1 MPRLIVKCRYY
12 QQSKLHTNI
21 AGMLS
26 YIAKREGVEK
36 LEDSWK
42 SAPPTEAQLKMITA
56 ITDKCSGTTRT
67 SEYKEFCQN
76 RTRGY
81 ASEFISSALEDHPFL
96 LKDKTY
102 LDYIATRPRTEML
115 GGTHGLFSDDG
126 VSIDLKDEVEKMREF
141 RGNVFTVIMSLKR
154 EDAERVQMNSAER
167 WRELIRSNINDV
179 AKAHNILPQ
188 NLRWY
193 AAYHNEPS
201 HPHVNIML
209 YSTEDDNKAFITK
222 KGIEKIRRTFVTQIF
237 AQDLKEIYDKQ
248 TAVRNMLNAESK
260 YEIQLLIDQI
270 NSGIFASDELRNK
283 LQTLAERLRQCPKST
298 KKYGYLPKGVKD
310 LVDELV
316 DELEKTEPIT
326 SLYEIWYRLKC
337 EIWRTYT
344 EQFPPKKPLSQED
357 AFKPIKNALI
367 NEAVKLGA
375 EFSEDEKAEKKK
387 PENKA
392 DRKPAPV
399 NKGLRVFNALVRF
412 GYSLSQMFRDKFQSF
427 DSEDDDIDKKLRQE
441 IEAVKNGQNPTM

>member
-96 LKDKTY
+96 LEDKTY

-201 HPHVNIML
+201 HPHIHIML
-209 YSTEDDNKAFITK
+209 YSTEENSKAFITK
-222 KGIEKIRRTFVTQIF
+222 KGIEKIRRTFGTQIF

-248 TAVRNMLNAESK
+248 TAVRNKLNAESK

-270 NSGIFASDELRNK
+270 NSGICASDELRNK

-326 SLYEIWYRLKC
+326 SLYETWYRLKC
-337 EIWRTYT
+337 DVWRTYT

-375 EFSEDEKAEKKK
+375 EFTEDEKTEKKK
-387 PENKA
+387 PEYKA

-427 DSEDDDIDKKLRQE
+427 DSEDEDIDKKLRQE

>member
-96 LKDKTY
+96 LEDKTY

-154 EDAERVQMNSAER
+154 EDAERVQMNSAEL

-201 HPHVNIML
+201 HPHVHIML

-222 KGIEKIRRTFVTQIF
+222 KGIEKIRRTFGTQIF

-248 TAVRNMLNAESK
+248 TAVRNKLNAESK

-270 NSGIFASDELRNK
+270 NSGICASDELRNK

-326 SLYEIWYRLKC
+326 SLYETWYQLKC
-337 EIWRTYT
+337 DVWRTYT

-375 EFSEDEKAEKKK
+375 EFTEDEKAEKKK
-387 PENKA
+387 PEYKA
-392 DRKPAPV
+392 DRKPVPV

-427 DSEDDDIDKKLRQE
+427 DSEDEDIDKKLRQE

>member
-1 MPRLIVKCRYY
+1 MPRLILKCRYY

-42 SAPPTEAQLKMITA
+42 SASPTEAQLKMITA

-67 SEYKEFCQN
+67 SEYREFCEN
-76 RTRGY
+76 RTRGS
-81 ASEFISSALEDHPFL
+81 ASEFIASALEDHPFL
-96 LKDKTY
+96 LEDKTY
-102 LDYIATRPRTEML
+102 LDYIATRPRTEMV
-115 GGTHGLFSDDG
+115 GGEHGLFSGEG
-126 VSIDLKDEVEKMREF
+126 VSINLKDEVEKMREF
-141 RGNVFTVIMSLKR
+141 QGNVFTVIMSLKR
-154 EDAERVQMNSAER
+154 EDAERVQFNSAER
-167 WRELIRSNINDV
+167 WRNLIRANIGEI
-179 AKAHNILPQ
+179 AEQHRIRPE

-193 AAYHNEPS
+193 AAFHNEPS
-201 HPHVNIML
+201 HPHVHIML
-209 YSTEDDNKAFITK
+209 YSTAENSQAYITN
-222 KGIEKIRRTFVTQIF
+222 KGIENLRHTFGTQIF
-237 AQDLKEIYDKQ
+237 THEIKEIYDKQ
-248 TAVRNMLNAESK
+248 TAVRNKLNAESK

-270 NSGIFASDELRNK
+270 NSGICASDELRNK

-316 DELEKTEPIT
+316 DEFEKTEPIT
-326 SLYEIWYRLKC
+326 SLYETWYRLKC
-337 EIWRTYT
+337 EVWRTYT

-375 EFSEDEKAEKKK
+375 EFTEDEKAEKKK
-387 PENKA
+387 PEYKA

-427 DSEDDDIDKKLRQE
+427 DSEDEDIDKKLRQE

>member
-96 LKDKTY
+96 LEDKTY

-201 HPHVNIML
+201 HPHVHIML

-222 KGIEKIRRTFVTQIF
+222 KGIEKIRRTFGTQIF

-248 TAVRNMLNAESK
+248 TETRNRLNAESK

-270 NSGIFASDELRNK
+270 NSGICASDELRNK

-298 KKYGYLPKGVKD
+298 KKYGYLPKGVKE

-326 SLYEIWYRLKC
+326 SLYETWYQLKC
-337 EIWRTYT
+337 DVWRTYT

-427 DSEDDDIDKKLRQE
+427 DSEDEDIDKKLRQE

>member
-1 MPRLIVKCRYY
+1 MPRLILKCRYY
-12 QQSKLHTNI
+12 QQSKIHTNI

-26 YIAKREGVEK
+26 YIAKREGVET
-36 LEDSWK
+36 LEESWK
-42 SAPPTEAQLKMITA
+42 SASPTESQLKMITA

-67 SEYKEFCQN
+67 QAYHEYCAN

-81 ASEFISSALEDHPFL
+81 ASEFISTALEEHPFL
-96 LKDKTY
+96 LEDKTY
-102 LDYIATRPRTEML
+102 LDYIATRPGVEKVD
-115 GGTHGLFSDDG
+115 GEHGLFSDDG
-126 VSIDLKDEVEKMREF
+126 VSIDLNAEVEKMREF

-154 EDAERVQMNSAER
+154 EDAERLQFNSAER
-167 WRELIRSNINDV
+167 WQDLIRANMNELGKEHHIPPES
-179 AKAHNILPQ
+179 
-188 NLRWY
+188 LRWY

-201 HPHVNIML
+201 HPHVHIML
-209 YSTEDDNKAFITK
+209 YSKDEENPGYLSK
-222 KGIEKIRRTFVTQIF
+222 KGIDHLRHTFGTSIF
-237 AQDLKEIYDKQ
+237 AHDLKEIYDKQ
-248 TAVRNMLNAESK
+248 TETRNRLNAESK

-270 NSGIFASDELRNK
+270 NSGICASDELRNK

-326 SLYEIWYRLKC
+326 SLYETWYRLKC
-337 EIWRTYT
+337 DVWRTYT

-375 EFSEDEKAEKKK
+375 EFTEDEKTEKKK
-387 PENKA
+387 PEYKA

-427 DSEDDDIDKKLRQE
+427 DSEDEDIDKKLRQE
-441 IEAVKNGQNPTM
+441 IEAVKNGQNPIM

>member
-1 MPRLIVKCRYY
+1 MNRIKYLDLFAGIGGFRMGLTNAGDIFLPVGWCEIDRYAQKAYRALYETEGEYFCDDATKIEPAELPDIDLICAGFPCQPFSVSGRRLGFADTRGTLFHEIVR
-12 QQSKLHTNI
+12 L
-21 AGMLS
+21 AE
-26 YIAKREGVEK
+26 AKRPSYLL
-36 LEDSWK
+36 LENV
-42 SAPPTEAQLKMITA
+42 P
-56 ITDKCSGTTRT
+56 
-67 SEYKEFCQN
+67 
-76 RTRGY
+76 
-81 ASEFISSALEDHPFL
+81 
-96 LKDKTY
+96 
-102 LDYIATRPRTEML
+102 
-115 GGTHGLFSDDG
+115 GL
-126 VSIDLKDEVEKMREF
+126 R
-141 RGNVFTVIMSLKR
+141 
-154 EDAERVQMNSAER
+154 
-167 WRELIRSNINDV
+167 
-179 AKAHNILPQ
+179 
-188 NLRWY
+188 
-193 AAYHNEPS
+193 
-201 HPHVNIML
+201 
-209 YSTEDDNKAFITK
+209 NK
-222 KGIEKIRRTFVTQIF
+222 
-237 AQDLKEIYDKQ
+237 
-248 TAVRNMLNAESK
+248 LNAESK

-270 NSGIFASDELRNK
+270 NSGICASDKLRNK
-283 LQTLAERLRQCPKST
+283 LQTFAERLRQCPKST

-326 SLYEIWYRLKC
+326 SLYETWYQLKC
-337 EIWRTYT
+337 DVWRTYT

-375 EFSEDEKAEKKK
+375 EFTEDEKAEKKK

>member
-96 LKDKTY
+96 LEDKTY

-201 HPHVNIML
+201 HPHVHIML

-222 KGIEKIRRTFVTQIF
+222 KGIEKIRRTFGTQIF

-270 NSGIFASDELRNK
+270 NSGICASDELRNK
-283 LQTLAERLRQCPKST
+283 LQTLAERLRQCSKST

-326 SLYEIWYRLKC
+326 SLYETWYRLKC
-337 EIWRTYT
+337 DVWRTYT
-344 EQFPPKKPLSQED
+344 EQFPPKKPLPQED

-375 EFSEDEKAEKKK
+375 EFTEDEKAEKKK

-427 DSEDDDIDKKLRQE
+427 DSEDEDIDKKLRQE